1 AGSDD
6 PAVESSAGSSVRQY
20 LREHTNPP
28 VFVVSALLTVAFV
41 LWGVIAPGNVSAV
54 ADAVNGFITTNFDWL
69 YIFAATGFV
78 VFVLVVMMSRHG
90 RIRLGPSDSTP
101 EYGTLSWFAML
112 FRSEE
117 RRVGRGVRA

>member
-1 AGSDD
+1 MLGMSGQEQRDSAGSDD

-41 LWGVIAPGNVSAV
+41 LWGGIAPGNVSAV

-78 VFVLVVMMSRHG
+78 EFVLVVMMSRRG
-90 RIRLGPSDSTP
+90 RIRQGPPCATP
-101 EYGTLSWFAML
+101 SYG
-112 FRSEE
+112 
-117 RRVGRGVRA
+117 RV